1 MDTYATVPLTANRSH
16 AGLPGTAHVP
26 GQHGF
31 EWMIAP
37 TYSRSELSG
46 YAVEPGD
53 PAESRLLPG
62 SPKAVNWPADYASVE
77 PRGGTDAQGTS
88 QIAIFVANDA
98 DDLPL
103 TNYPVHP
110 NVKAAVEAG
119 LAAVHGQNT
128 TPPITRININSTR
141 REDSHVHSQ
150 GRAMDINR
158 INGQPVR
165 CAHGDFRRSDD
176 CKGLTD
182 PAIANMQKWVTA
194 LSEAFWKDCRV
205 NQMLGPVR
213 NRNKWAHKGT
223 GENPHEVT
231 NKKTIK
237 KHRDHM
243 HVNVYRQVKK
253 TCP

>member
-205 NQMLGPVR
+205 NQMLGPVD
-213 NRNKWAHKGT
+213 NKAIRGAVSESLKNCHK
-223 GENPHEVT
+223 
-231 NKKTIK
+231 
-237 KHRDHM
+237 DHL
-243 HVNVYRQVKK
+243 HVSVYRQVQK